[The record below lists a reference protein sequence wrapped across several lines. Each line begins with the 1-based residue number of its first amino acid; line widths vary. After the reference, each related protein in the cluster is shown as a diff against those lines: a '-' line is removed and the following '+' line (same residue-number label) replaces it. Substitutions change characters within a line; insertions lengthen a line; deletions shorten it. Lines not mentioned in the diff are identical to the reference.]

1 MLETPDEN
9 ASAITQT
16 IVFDGV
22 GFFIIFFFSNNS
34 RDAKKEQIALV
45 AELQMRRRLM
55 FRVGY

>member
-9 ASAITQT
+9 ASAIAQT
-16 IVFDGV
+16 IAFDGV
-22 GFFIIFFFSNNS
+22 GFFIIFFLPNNS